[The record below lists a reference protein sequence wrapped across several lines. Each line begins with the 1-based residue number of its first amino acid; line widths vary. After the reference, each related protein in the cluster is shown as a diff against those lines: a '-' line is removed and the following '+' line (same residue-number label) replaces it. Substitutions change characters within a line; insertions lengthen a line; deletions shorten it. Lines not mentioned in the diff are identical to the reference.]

1 MHVAIVVVICR
12 SCTYCSVTLVIS
24 QHRQFVQFFINNVM
38 PIKLCFLASSV
49 AMVNFNQGSYTVAEN
64 DGQVSVSLRI
74 DGRFFNPVWTIIEI
88 SNGTATGG
96 LCMI

>member
-1 MHVAIVVVICR
+1 MH
-12 SCTYCSVTLVIS
+12 
-24 QHRQFVQFFINNVM
+24 
-38 PIKLCFLASSV
+38 IKLCFLASSV

-96 LCMI
+96 LLIIKCLDIWTPHPILIYIRITIL